1 MLGKKVRFTPAF
13 VPGDCAANKGVKP
26 EAVTGKVV
34 YVNRKHRYFTAEYGW
49 EGSKQ
54 RESFKFCQIGKY
66 VVVCG

>member
-13 VPGDCAANKGVKP
+13 VPKECSFTGPVEK
-26 EAVTGKVV
+26 VTGKVV

-54 RESFKFCQIGKY
+54 RESFKFCQIGKD